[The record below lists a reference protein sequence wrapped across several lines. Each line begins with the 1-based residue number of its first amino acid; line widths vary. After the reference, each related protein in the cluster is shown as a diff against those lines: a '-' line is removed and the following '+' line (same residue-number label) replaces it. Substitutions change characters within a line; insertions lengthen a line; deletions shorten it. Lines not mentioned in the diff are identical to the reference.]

1 MSVTEGSLR
10 HGVAGGLLTGARAKA
25 WCLSIH
31 AKALLSLSLGR
42 VTQDTKGCCGVDGVA
57 WVVHGGLYSAALT

>member
-31 AKALLSLSLGR
+31 AKALLSLSLS
-42 VTQDTKGCCGVDGVA
+42 
-57 WVVHGGLYSAALT
+57 GGLLKTRRVAVELMAWRGWCMVVCTPRR